1 MKKLLLCAVLL
12 VAGCKAS
19 TAPLPAGAINTFDAD
34 TFRTLA
40 DTRAAVQS
48 IRDEVVAGKANVT
61 GSQKAFLN
69 QVIQDVDDAD
79 ALYTAYHDALAKAPT
94 SNPPTAALA
103 AATAKVET
111 DFGQLT
117 TLTQK

>member
-1 MKKLLLCAVLL
+1 MKRLLLCAVLL

-40 DTRAAVQS
+40 DTRAAVSQ
-48 IRDEVVAGKANVT
+48 IQKDVTAGQAT
-61 GSQKAFLN
+61 LSSTQKAFVN
-69 QVIQDVDDAD
+69 QVITDVNEAD
-79 ALYTAYHDALAKAPT
+79 VLYQSYHAALSAAPT
-94 SNPPTAALA
+94 SNPSTTALA